1 MHFADMVPLVLP
13 GQGTVQAQPPKLWS
27 SMESKSLNGS
37 NVGQQS
43 GDGLDEVL
51 GVSARSLWN
60 SRRCV
65 LESKEFG
72 DVRFH
77 AFHSNKRHSGCLRYL
92 LQAPLNLLHHW

>member
-1 MHFADMVPLVLP
+1 MRFADMVPLILP
-13 GQGTVQAQPPKLWS
+13 GQGTVQAQPPRLWS

-51 GVSARSLWN
+51 GAIARPHWN

-72 DVRFH
+72 DVQLSRISIPTRDTV
-77 AFHSNKRHSGCLRYL
+77 AACVTSCKR
-92 LQAPLNLLHHW
+92 P